1 MSNLKSYLNNDL
13 QTFLNVDEFAE
24 YHDIDGQEVLA
35 IIESDQ
41 LNERPRHPA
50 ELYRLTDGI
59 YQSSITIYV
68 KSTDYDK
75 PVVGQRIYVDGEDY
89 YVVSVAEENGLLKIN
104 ATANEA

>member
-24 YHDIDGQEVLA
+24 YHDIDGQQVLA

-41 LNERPRHPA
+41 LNERPRHPV
-50 ELYRLTDGI
+50 ELYRVTNGI

-68 KSTDYDK
+68 KSDDYEK
-75 PVVGQRIYVDGEDY
+75 PVIGQQICIDGEDY
-89 YVVSVAEENGLLKIN
+89 YVDSVAEEHGLLKII